1 MHPLTA
7 VAMTLRIESEQAL
20 TLKVPAPWCPYES
33 AVKCNRHQEK
43 GVYVMTR
50 REGFN
55 GSFA

>member
-1 MHPLTA
+1 
-7 VAMTLRIESEQAL
+7 MTLRIESEQAL

-33 AVKCNRHQEK
+33 AEKYNRQQEK